1 MVSLM
6 ILIMITI
13 SHVMIKKT
21 KRIKD
26 IFIIIPL
33 NVRNL
38 VATMMMN
45 KIKDLITKMI
55 FLKMAHQTGVVMN
68 INEWVQ
74 KLIGI
79 NMILIKIGKMLMML
93 KVKENTLKLMKQLM
107 MNGLKI
113 CIIKVINISE
123 KVFHKNL
130 ISSKILKVKI

>member
-6 ILIMITI
+6 ILIMIII

-21 KRIKD
+21 KKIMD
-26 IFIIIPL
+26 VIIIPL
-33 NVRNL
+33 KKRNL

-74 KLIGI
+74 KLIGV
-79 NMILIKIGKMLMML
+79 NMILIKIGKMLMIL
-93 KVKENTLKLMKQLM
+93 KVKENTLKLIKQLM

-113 CIIKVINISE
+113 CIIKVII
-123 KVFHKNL
+123 
-130 ISSKILKVKI
+130 I

>member
-1 MVSLM
+1 M

-74 KLIGI
+74 KLIGV
-79 NMILIKIGKMLMML
+79 NMILIKIGKMLMIL
-93 KVKENTLKLMKQLM
+93 KVKENTLKLIKQLM

-113 CIIKVINISE
+113 CIIKVIIIWE
-123 KVFHKNL
+123 KVFYKNL
-130 ISSKILKVKI
+130 ISSKIIKK